1 MKTFYKD
8 GNIYKG
14 ICFINKDSRDE
25 MEYEFADFIC
35 EDILFVRQLNFGPMA
50 SIIKKAFKDGIIA
63 HDSVHNVDQTLED
76 LETSLEALVVQ
87 AGTFYDNH
95 DGTWTH
101 DYEGTLYVFHNDW
114 LMIDTNNSR
123 LLVVDEKYIKEF
135 EEMTE

>member
-1 MKTFYKD
+1 MKTFYRD
-8 GNIYKG
+8 SNIYKG

-35 EDILFVRQLNFGPMA
+35 EDILLVRQLNFGPMA
-50 SIIKKAFKDGIIA
+50 PIIKKAFKDGIIA
-63 HDSVHNVDQTLED
+63 HDSAHNVDQTLED

-87 AGTFYDNH
+87 AGTSYDNH

-114 LMIDTNNSR
+114 LMLDTKNNR

>member
-35 EDILFVRQLNFGPMA
+35 EDILLVCQLNFGLMA
-50 SIIKKAFKDGIIA
+50 PIIEKAFKDGIIA

-87 AGTFYDNH
+87 AGTSYDNH

-114 LMIDTNNSR
+114 LMLDTKNNR

>member
-76 LETSLEALVVQ
+76 P
-87 AGTFYDNH
+87 
-95 DGTWTH
+95 
-101 DYEGTLYVFHNDW
+101 
-114 LMIDTNNSR
+114 
-123 LLVVDEKYIKEF
+123 
-135 EEMTE
+135 

>member
-35 EDILFVRQLNFGPMA
+35 EDILLVRQLNFGPMTPILRA
-50 SIIKKAFKDGIIA
+50 AFKDGMVA
-63 HDSVHNVDQTLED
+63 HDNAHNVDQTLEN

-87 AGTFYDNH
+87 AGTSYDNH
-95 DGTWTH
+95 DGTWAH

-114 LMIDTNNSR
+114 LMLDTKNSK

>member
-1 MKTFYKD
+1 MKTFYKN

-14 ICFINKDSRDE
+14 ICFINKDSREE

-35 EDILFVRQLNFGPMA
+35 EDILLACQLNFGPMA
-50 SIIKKAFKDGIIA
+50 PIIRKVFKDGIIA
-63 HDSVHNVDQTLED
+63 HDSAHNVGQTLED

-87 AGTFYDNH
+87 AGTSYDNH

-114 LMIDTNNSR
+114 LMLDTKNNR